1 MRSVLP
7 YLEVVFLRIKKSG
20 NDFRTRMIRKIHI
33 NEILK
38 KRETNADSCS
48 TIAVNVNIPV
58 IIVNRSL

>member
-38 KRETNADSCS
+38 KRETNADS
-48 TIAVNVNIPV
+48 
-58 IIVNRSL
+58 